1 MRKIVKI
8 SGHEYS
14 LKSSAWTQFK
24 YKNDTGRGLLSD
36 LMSLSK
42 STEEDIINNVD
53 GMLDM
58 LLRIT
63 YNMIIEANENQV
75 GSYEDFLKGLEE
87 SLFDDN
93 QWMGDAITTATFPLS
108 RGIQGA
114 SPQE

>member
-36 LMSLSK
+36 LMILSK
-42 STEEDIINNVD
+42 SNEEDIINNVD

-58 LLRIT
+58 LLRLT
-63 YNMIIEANENQV
+63 
-75 GSYEDFLKGLEE
+75 
-87 SLFDDN
+87 
-93 QWMGDAITTATFPLS
+93 
-108 RGIQGA
+108 
-114 SPQE
+114 